1 MQLSEKSNNILLLFY
16 YIFVIYIKLWAF
28 SVLKKKEPHSSNI
41 SRIIDSDRRGYL
53 SVKKILFL
61 KTLP

>member
-28 SVLKKKEPHSSNI
+28 SVLKKKNLI
-41 SRIIDSDRRGYL
+41 VQI
-53 SVKKILFL
+53 FL
-61 KTLP
+61 ELLTLTDVVT

>member
-28 SVLKKKEPHSSNI
+28 SVLKKKKN
-41 SRIIDSDRRGYL
+41 L
-53 SVKKILFL
+53 MVQVFL
-61 KTLP
+61 ELLTLTDVVT

>member
-28 SVLKKKEPHSSNI
+28 SVLKKKNLI
-41 SRIIDSDRRGYL
+41 
-53 SVKKILFL
+53 VQVFL
-61 KTLP
+61 ELLTLTDVVT

>member
-16 YIFVIYIKLWAF
+16 YIFVIYIKLSIF
-28 SVLKKKEPHSSNI
+28 SSQKKEPHSSSI